1 MVILTAK
8 TLALVISAIK
18 ELREMK
24 GSTSREILNYITS
37 TYSVPSET
45 ARRQMQVAL
54 KRGVAYGILKKSG
67 VHYSL
72 PTDTQA
78 ECEEI
83 AKQELGLLDRY
94 CRRKQR
100 KKKRGCNPRRRPK
113 RRSCRCKKKR
123 RSSRKRPRCKPRR
136 PRKRSKCSCR
146 KRGIYPRRSM
156 SPLSKIENLSLKPR
170 IENNDRNECENSSH
184 SSIPSVGRRDH
195 DMSLS
200 Y

>member
-37 TYSVPSET
+37 TYSIPLET

-54 KRGVAYGILKKSG
+54 KRGIAYGILKKNG
-67 VHYSL
+67 IHYSL

-83 AKQELGLLDRY
+83 ATQELGLLDRY
-94 CRRKQR
+94 CRRRQR
-100 KKKRGCNPRRRPK
+100 RKRRGCKPRRRVK
-113 RRSCRCKKKR
+113 RKSCKCKKKR
-123 RSSRKRPRCKPRR
+123 RSSRRRSRCKPRR
-136 PRKRSKCSCR
+136 SRRRKCSCK
-146 KRGIYPRRSM
+146 KRRNYHRRRSI
-156 SPLSKIENLSLKPR
+156 SPLSKIENLSLKPT
-170 IENNDRNECENSSH
+170 IENNDCNECENSSH

-195 DMSLS
+195 DISLS

>member
-1 MVILTAK
+1 
-8 TLALVISAIK
+8 
-18 ELREMK
+18 
-24 GSTSREILNYITS
+24 
-37 TYSVPSET
+37 
-45 ARRQMQVAL
+45 MQVAL